1 MKPSK
6 FKVYI
11 DGFNGIDADK
21 PLLLWHTT
29 YLDIRLFRLML
40 NIYYGK
46 KVLIAYLTNV
56 RNKSYR
62 IRLII
67 GRTYV
72 LNPDSML
79 GILISNHNHSCYIE
93 KKSSNP
99 LLCIFMLS

>member
-1 MKPSK
+1 
-6 FKVYI
+6 
-11 DGFNGIDADK
+11 
-21 PLLLWHTT
+21 
-29 YLDIRLFRLML
+29 ML

-79 GILISNHNHSCYIE
+79 GILISNHNYSGYFDR
-93 KKSSNP
+93 KP
-99 LLCIFMLS
+99 LDPIINIMLISKRNLVRIPHLV